1 MSGFSKKVKSQ
12 PVSAPLWIVT
22 FSDLMTLLLTFFVLL
37 LSFSAIK
44 LDSFKA
50 AMGSLKAALG
60 VFQGSQSVLFS
71 PADVTSNIPT
81 KAEIL
86 KSTAEIRALLRE
98 RNLEKMVEMELTGEG
113 IRFKLNSSL
122 LFGSG
127 RAELNDNVFDL
138 MENIGYLT
146 NRFATKVIVEGHTD
160 DLPLSGGIYKSNWGL
175 SASRAVSVV
184 NFFSNLPNAKKDI
197 FQVAAFSEFKPRVP
211 NDSWENRALNR
222 RVEIMIKLHNPPKNY
237 TDEEIDT
244 LLRFI
249 QPVSEESEESYLD
262 TLRSF

>member
-1 MSGFSKKVKSQ
+1 MPSIKRKVKAQ
-12 PVSAPLWIVT
+12 PVGAPLWIVT
-22 FSDLMTLLLTFFVLL
+22 YGDLMTLLLTFFVLL

-44 LDSFKA
+44 MDSFRA
-50 AMGSLKAALG
+50 AMGSLREALG
-60 VFQGSQSVLFS
+60 VFQGSQSVLYA

-86 KSTAEIRALLRE
+86 KATAEIRALLRE

-127 RAELNDNVFDL
+127 RAELNADVFDL

-160 DLPLSGGIYKSNWGL
+160 DLPLTGGIFKSNWGL
-175 SASRAVSVV
+175 SAARAVSVV
-184 NFFSNLPNAKKDI
+184 NFLSNLSNTKKDI
-197 FQVAAFSEFKPRVP
+197 FQVSAFSEYKPRVT
-211 NDSWENRALNR
+211 NDSPENRALNR

-249 QPVSEESEESYLD
+249 QPVGEEIDESYLD

>member
-12 PVSAPLWIVT
+12 PVGAPLWIVT

-50 AMGSLKAALG
+50 AMGSLKEALG

-98 RNLEKMVEMELTGEG
+98 RNL
-113 IRFKLNSSL
+113 
-122 LFGSG
+122 
-127 RAELNDNVFDL
+127 
-138 MENIGYLT
+138 
-146 NRFATKVIVEGHTD
+146 
-160 DLPLSGGIYKSNWGL
+160 
-175 SASRAVSVV
+175 
-184 NFFSNLPNAKKDI
+184 
-197 FQVAAFSEFKPRVP
+197 
-211 NDSWENRALNR
+211 
-222 RVEIMIKLHNPPKNY
+222 
-237 TDEEIDT
+237 
-244 LLRFI
+244 
-249 QPVSEESEESYLD
+249 
-262 TLRSF
+262 

>member
-1 MSGFSKKVKSQ
+1 MSPVKRKVKSQ
-12 PVSAPLWIVT
+12 PVGAPLWIVT

-44 LDSFKA
+44 LDSFRA
-50 AMGSLKAALG
+50 AMGSLKEALG
-60 VFQGSQSVLFS
+60 VFQGSQSVLYA

-86 KSTAEIRALLRE
+86 KKTAEIRALLRE

-122 LFGSG
+122 LFSSG
-127 RAELNDNVFDL
+127 KGELNNDVKEL
-138 MENIGYLT
+138 MRNIGYLT
-146 NRFATKVIVEGHTD
+146 NRFANRVIVEGHTD
-160 DLPLSGGIYKSNWGL
+160 DLPLTGGIFKTNWGL
-175 SASRAVSVV
+175 SAARAVSVV
-184 NFFSNLPNAKKDI
+184 NFLSDLPNAKKDI
-197 FQVAAFSEFKPRVP
+197 FQITAYSEFKPRVP
-211 NDSWENRALNR
+211 NVSKLNRALNR
-222 RVEIMIKLHNPPKNY
+222 RVEIMIKLYDPPKNY

-249 QPVSEESEESYLD
+249 QPVSQESEENQLD
-262 TLRSF
+262 TLRSY